1 MAEEQLSEGM
11 GGAFAM
17 VPLEP
22 DGPLL
27 VALRDGLLLPRDVAL
42 LWVLLAR
49 LDWRTGRAWVNSA
62 ELAAAMGHSRTET
75 VVRSLARLRRAG
87 MVAKG
92 NDKRDPRRRF
102 WCVNPWVVAATGG
115 KHRRQLQCLQFSAA
129 LE

>member
-11 GGAFAM
+11 GAAFAM

-22 DGPLL
+22 SGPLL
-27 VALRDGLLLPRDVAL
+27 VALRDGHLMPRDVAL
-42 LWVLLAR
+42 LWVLVAH

-62 ELAAAMGHSRTET
+62 ELAAAMGHTRTET

-92 NDKRDPRRRF
+92 SDKRDPRRRF
-102 WCVNPWVVAATGG
+102 WCVCPWAVAATGG
-115 KHRRQLQCLQFSAA
+115 KHRRRLQWLQFSAA